1 METNKTEPV
10 QPPLEEESITNAD
23 ESKKL
28 PDDNPDPLQGNQT
41 DTDIFDREYE
51 GKEDAGNI
59 GAENEWDTEQLD
71 GSTANNLRTK

>member
-10 QPPLEEESITNAD
+10 QPPKESDAITNAD

-28 PDDNPDPLQGNQT
+28 PDSNPDPLRGNQMD
-41 DTDIFDREYE
+41 DTFDQEYD

-59 GAENEWDTEQLD
+59 GAENEWDAEQLD

>member
-10 QPPLEEESITNAD
+10 QPPKENEQITNAD

-28 PDDNPDPLQGNQT
+28 SDANPDPLSGNQT
-41 DTDIFDREYE
+41 DMFDPEYE
-51 GKEDAGNI
+51 GQEDVGNV
-59 GAENEWDTEQLD
+59 GDENEWNAEQLD

>member
-10 QPPLEEESITNAD
+10 QPPKEDDNITNAD

-28 PDDNPDPLQGNQT
+28 PDANPDPLQGNQT
-41 DTDIFDREYE
+41 DEFDPTYE
-51 GKEDAGNI
+51 GQEDAGNA
-59 GAENEWDTEQLD
+59 GAVIEWDAEQLD

>member
-10 QPPLEEESITNAD
+10 QPPLENEPITNAD
-23 ESKKL
+23 KSKEILNES
-28 PDDNPDPLQGNQT
+28 PDPLPNPPT
-41 DTDIFDREYE
+41 NTDIFDREYE
-51 GKEDAGNI
+51 GKEDVGNV